1 MTSSMSAR
9 TDGRSATGRTD
20 VQKAAALVGIVFV
33 AVGVLGFVPGIT
45 TNYSSLQF
53 ASHTSEAKLLG
64 LFQVSVLHNV
74 VHLLFGVAGLLLA
87 RTALGARNFL
97 LYGGLAYAVLFFYGI
112 LIEYQS
118 SANVVPFDDADNALH
133 FALAVGMLVLS
144 FLLDRGPDWR
154 DVVVEGKAS
163 V

>member
-1 MTSSMSAR
+1 MATSDTQPS
-9 TDGRSATGRTD
+9 TTGRASI
-20 VQKAAALVGIVFV
+20 QKGAALVSIVFLL
-33 AVGVLGFVPGIT
+33 VGVAGFIPGIT
-45 TNYSSLQF
+45 ANYSSLRF
-53 ASHTSEAKLLG
+53 AGHHSEAQLFG
-64 LFQVSVLHNV
+64 YFQVSVLHNV
-74 VHLLFGVAGLLLA
+74 VHLLFGVVGLVLA

-97 LYGGLAYAVLFFYGI
+97 LYGGVAYAVLFFYGI

-118 SANVVPFDDADNALH
+118 SANFVPFDDADNALH

>member
-1 MTSSMSAR
+1 MATSDTQPS
-9 TDGRSATGRTD
+9 TTGRASI
-20 VQKAAALVGIVFV
+20 QKGAALVSIVFLL
-33 AVGVLGFVPGIT
+33 VGVAGFIPGIT
-45 TNYSSLQF
+45 ANYSSLRF
-53 ASHTSEAKLLG
+53 AGHHSEAQLFG
-64 LFQVSVLHNV
+64 YFQVSVLHNV
-74 VHLLFGVAGLLLA
+74 VHLLFGLVGLLLA

-97 LYGGLAYAVLFFYGI
+97 LYGGVAYAVLFFYGI
-112 LIEYQS
+112 VIEYQS
-118 SANVVPFDDADNALH
+118 SANFVPFDDADNALH

>member
-1 MTSSMSAR
+1 MATSDTQHRKPRRASI
-9 TDGRSATGRTD
+9 
-20 VQKAAALVGIVFV
+20 QKGAALVSIVFLL
-33 AVGVLGFVPGIT
+33 VGVAGFIPGIT
-45 TNYSSLQF
+45 ANYSALRF
-53 ASHTSEAKLLG
+53 AGHHSEAQ
-64 LFQVSVLHNV
+64 LFGYFQISVLHNV

>member
-1 MTSSMSAR
+1 MATSDTQHRKPRRASI
-9 TDGRSATGRTD
+9 
-20 VQKAAALVGIVFV
+20 QKGAALVSIVFLL
-33 AVGVLGFVPGIT
+33 VGVAGFIPGIT
-45 TNYSSLQF
+45 ANYSSLRF
-53 ASHTSEAKLLG
+53 AGHHSEAQLFG
-64 LFQVSVLHNV
+64 YFQVSVLHNV
-74 VHLLFGVAGLLLA
+74 VHLLFGVAGLVLA

-118 SANVVPFDDADNALH
+118 SANFVPFDDADNALH

>member
-1 MTSSMSAR
+1 MATSDTQHRKPRRASI
-9 TDGRSATGRTD
+9 
-20 VQKAAALVGIVFV
+20 QKGAALVSIVFLL
-33 AVGVLGFVPGIT
+33 VGVAGFIPGIT
-45 TNYSSLQF
+45 ANYSSLRF
-53 ASHTSEAKLLG
+53 AGHHSEAQLFG
-64 LFQVSVLHNV
+64 YFQVSVLHNV

-97 LYGGLAYAVLFFYGI
+97 LYGGLAYALLFFYGI

-118 SANVVPFDDADNALH
+118 SANFVPFDDADNALH